1 MFIVN
6 YVRQDSYPNEN
17 SLWHRDTLYIGCY
30 YKCYLPLSTHIKL
43 HSPLNFK
50 LIFHQQKPPLPS
62 FFFSIKLL
70 MALTTSQIYTK
81 LGKPC
86 CKIEIWEGVQHTNPK
101 EYSFVSITYSDVGPL
116 TTTLLHFW
124 ELKPNKIAKANFS
137 KITKCSLNPLFKLC
151 AYFGQ
156 PTLTQTLEALLSF
169 SNGFPM
175 KTSWE
180 NLPKPSFWLVASISA
195 D

>member
-1 MFIVN
+1 MFDKILIQMKILFGIGRHFILAVTIN
-6 YVRQDSYPNEN
+6 AISPYPHTLN
-17 SLWHRDTLYIGCY
+17 STVHWISNWFFIN
-30 YKCYLPLSTHIKL
+30 KNPLCRL
-43 HSPLNFK
+43 
-50 LIFHQQKPPLPS
+50 
-62 FFFSIKLL
+62 FFSIKLL

-86 CKIEIWEGVQHTNPK
+86 CKIEIWEGVKHMNPK

-151 AYFGQ
+151 EIFGQ
-156 PTLTQTLEALLSF
+156 STLTETLEALLSF